1 MWIMCKTIAKP
12 WIFILL
18 IFIECER
25 IVYRFM
31 HISKN
36 NGVFAPVMENQE
48 NRTFR
53 KRKIYDP
60 KNRQGLLMRRSC
72 RNRFLWIKNIFISQF
87 ITKEPE
93 LFQDPLLLRALCRGG
108 AVVIDAGGRG
118 DGAGDD
124 ADCVV
129 FFHAVPV

>member
-60 KNRQGLLMRRSC
+60 QNRQGLLMRRSC
-72 RNRFLWIKNIFISQF
+72 QNQFLWIKNVFITQL

-93 LFQDPLLLRALCRGG
+93 LF
-108 AVVIDAGGRG
+108 
-118 DGAGDD
+118 
-124 ADCVV
+124 
-129 FFHAVPV
+129 